1 MNKLILIAI
10 SVFYIVAAGN
20 KNNVGPSH
28 KTNKAYTANHLLND
42 QDKDKVQ
49 GQRIKEISISE
60 LHNIFK
66 AENTYY
72 KISPGTIT
80 SRVTINGAVNCTF
93 DFQNGVT
100 FKCSDISISL
110 KGKIKGLVLKN
121 FKTEDCKLY
130 QISVEGWSDVHYNPN
145 DSDTYIDDLQLI
157 NIHSNNAADHAY
169 LFNAPGGFD
178 KQGLRGVIRG
188 FVMKNCSFK
197 NSPSGSTVCYLGS
210 GENYLVQENVVDNI
224 NSANNN
230 HNGIFWLCGN
240 GSFIG
245 NKVTNSQGQMAR
257 FWLYSHKGRQ
267 SVRVHDNID
276 YNIVKYSA
284 FELQAN
290 SGILGS
296 DSFLPADAFVY
307 NNTAVSLGTHVT
319 APIIDAQM
327 LDLYVT
333 GGNLTYYNNL
343 GANLYKANGYP
354 ITDMINYEGGERIVK
369 NTNNIYKARPNMVVT
384 DLLNFKSKIPGVGAN
399 LNKK

>member
-1 MNKLILIAI
+1 MNKEILILI
-10 SVFYIVAAGN
+10 SVLYLMVVGN
-20 KNNVGPSH
+20 KSVQAYNENNPSH
-28 KTNKAYTANHLLND
+28 SVKG
-42 QDKDKVQ
+42 QDKLEIKE
-49 GQRIKEISISE
+49 QRVKEISIDD
-60 LHNIFK
+60 LHSIFN
-66 AENTYY
+66 AEDTYY
-72 KISPGTIT
+72 KISPGIIT
-80 SRVTINGAVNCTF
+80 SRVTINGAKNCTF

-100 FKCSDISISL
+100 FKTADIGISL

-121 FKTEDCKLY
+121 FSTEGCKQY
-130 QISVEGWSDVHYNPN
+130 QISVEGWSNVHFSPH
-145 DSDTYIDDLQLI
+145 DPDTYIDDLQLI
-157 NIHSNNAADHAY
+157 NIHSDHAADHAY

-210 GENYLVQENVVDNI
+210 GENYLIQANEIDNI

-257 FWLYSHKGRQ
+257 FWLYSHSRRQ
-267 SVRVHDNID
+267 SVTVRDNID
-276 YNIVKYSA
+276 YNIIKYSA

-290 SGILGS
+290 NGLLGC
-296 DSFLPADAFVY
+296 DSFLPADAYVY
-307 NNTAVSLGTHVT
+307 NNTAISLGTHVT

-327 LDLYVT
+327 LDLYAT

-354 ITDMINYEGGERIVK
+354 ITDMINYEGGGNVLKNVK
-369 NTNNIYKARPNMVVT
+369 NVYKPKATMIVT
-384 DLLNFKSKIPGVGAN
+384 DLVKFKSKILGVGADR
-399 LNKK
+399 NKLTR